1 MSDFNFIDETV
12 LITGGAR
19 GMGASHVRGFAEQG
33 ARVIVADVLED
44 EGRALAAELGQQR
57 ASFVRLDVTSPSDW
71 AAGIE
76 AAETASGSI
85 GVLVNNAGIQRFES
99 IEDGDLETWRRVV
112 DINLLGP
119 YLGMRA
125 VIPSM
130 RKAGGGAIINISSIM
145 GLMASPM
152 NAAYVASKWGL
163 RGLTKAAALE
173 LGRDAIR
180 VISVHPGLV
189 KTPMVAESDQPP
201 SMDGVAI
208 ARAADPEEVTQ
219 LVLFAAS
226 EKASYITGSELVIDG
241 GLHVGKAQQA
251 GQGTGGS

>member
-1 MSDFNFIDETV
+1 MGDFIDKTV

-19 GMGASHVRGFAEQG
+19 GMGASHARGFAEQG
-33 ARVIVADVLED
+33 AHVIVADVLED
-44 EGRALAAELGQQR
+44 EGRALAAGLGQR
-57 ASFVRLDVTSPSDW
+57 ATFVRLDVTSPSGW

-76 AAETASGSI
+76 AAETASGPI
-85 GVLVNNAGIQRFES
+85 GVLVNNAGIHRVES
-99 IEDGDLETWRRVV
+99 IEDGDLGTWRRVV
-112 DINLLGP
+112 DINLLGV

-130 RKAGGGAIINISSIM
+130 RRAGGGAIINISSLM
-145 GLMASPM
+145 GLTASPM
-152 NAAYVASKWGL
+152 NAAYVASKWGV

-173 LGRDAIR
+173 LGRDGIR

-189 KTPMVAESDQPP
+189 KTPMVAELDEPP
-201 SMDGVAI
+201 SVDGLAI

-226 EKASYITGSELVIDG
+226 EKASYITGTELVIDG
-241 GLHVGKAQQA
+241 GMHVGQALQA